1 LSHEE
6 YLLPI
11 IPSYCST
18 RFGITLPPLVH
29 SLAGKF
35 PKADPDDLF
44 SAATD
49 ALMWFGLHPHRY
61 DPTRPL
67 PPFLIHIA
75 RCEMYDLLNAG
86 KKHREKKIP
95 CDSVEFDLADW
106 NEEEE
111 EDEAMSFDSP
121 DLRAVLDSMSDV
133 DRQLVELM
141 RTGERRTAIYAV
153 PLGVADRP
161 ADEQEVV
168 VKKAKDRIKARLKR
182 AVGGNHE

>member
-1 LSHEE
+1 
-6 YLLPI
+6 
-11 IPSYCST
+11 
-18 RFGITLPPLVH
+18 
-29 SLAGKF
+29 
-35 PKADPDDLF
+35 
-44 SAATD
+44 
-49 ALMWFGLHPHRY
+49 
-61 DPTRPL
+61 
-67 PPFLIHIA
+67 
-75 RCEMYDLLNAG
+75 
-86 KKHREKKIP
+86 
-95 CDSVEFDLADW
+95 
-106 NEEEE
+106 
-111 EDEAMSFDSP
+111 MSFDSP